1 MLAGSTSYDAIIA
14 AGIAGPQFIKAGIIQ
29 KLDKAR
35 LPGWKNNEPNLLKV
49 LEGYDPGNQYAVPY
63 MWGSV
68 GITHNVDMVRERL
81 PNADLSSLDRL
92 FLPENAAK
100 SGSPSI

>member
-1 MLAGSTSYDAIIA
+1 M
-14 AGIAGPQFIKAGIIQ
+14 
-29 KLDKAR
+29 
-35 LPGWKNNEPNLLKV
+35 PGWKNNEPNLLKV

-81 PNADLSSLDRL
+81 PNADLSSLDTL
-92 FLPENAAK
+92 FLPENAA
-100 SGSPSI
+100 